1 MERVENSYGA
11 DQIKILEGL
20 SAVRKRPAMY
30 IGDISTAGLHHLVF
44 EVVDNSIDE
53 AMAGHCTSVEVA
65 IHTDESISIRDDG
78 RGIPTEKHPDR
89 NISSAEVVMTV
100 LHAGGKFEG
109 EGYKI
114 SGGLH
119 GVGISVVNALSEFL
133 ELEIRRNGH
142 VYTQRYERGEPVS
155 ALKEIGTAES
165 SGTYIRFK
173 ADPEIF
179 EETIFNFDY
188 LSQRLRELAFL
199 NSGVKIAIVDE
210 RADKKHDFFYE
221 GGIASFIN
229 YLNRNKQKLLQSPV
243 YVKKQKGTITIETA
257 IMYNDGYKEDVFSFV
272 NNIRTREGG
281 THVTGFRSALTRSIN
296 QYAVKNNLLKKDKG
310 SITGDDV
317 REGLS
322 AVISVKMIDPQFE
335 GQTKSKLGNSE
346 IKGITETVLKE
357 TLDNFF
363 EENPQPAVQIIHK
376 ALMASEAREAARKA
390 RELTR
395 RKGVMDVSMLPGK
408 LSDCQERD
416 PALCE
421 IYIVEGDSA
430 GGSAKQGRDR
440 KNQAIL
446 PLKGKI
452 LNVEKA
458 RYEKLLASEEI
469 KTIIM
474 AVTGGT
480 GLQNFDINKVRYH
493 KIILMT
499 DADVDGSHIRTLL
512 LTFFYRQMEEIIKR
526 GYLYIAQPPLY
537 KISKNK
543 KETYIKHE
551 NELNEYLLR
560 EGAKTKTVTLG
571 NGNNRSEIKEQ
582 ELYNCLNLMSEYI
595 LIVEKLVAKGYPQE
609 LVNILHRHQVKDRE
623 FFTVEENLSKLMGSS
638 QNGEKNRVVK
648 DRKHGGYAFEWFDAN
663 TGVSVT
669 INWDIITSAE
679 YKKGLELKQL
689 IKQWNH
695 PPFVISG
702 DPKGS
707 IQCQNITELVDYV
720 VSSAKEGATFQRY
733 KGLGEMNPEQLWST
747 TMNPEA
753 RTLLQVHIDDVVEA
767 DDIFTLLMGE
777 KVEPRRD
784 FIYQHALEVK
794 NLDV

>member
-1 MERVENSYGA
+1 
-11 DQIKILEGL
+11 
-20 SAVRKRPAMY
+20 
-30 IGDISTAGLHHLVF
+30 
-44 EVVDNSIDE
+44 
-53 AMAGHCTSVEVA
+53 
-65 IHTDESISIRDDG
+65 
-78 RGIPTEKHPDR
+78 
-89 NISSAEVVMTV
+89 MTV

-119 GVGISVVNALSEFL
+119 GVGISVVNALAESL
-133 ELEIRRNGH
+133 ELEIRREGK
-142 VYTQRYERGEPVS
+142 VYTQRYERGEPV
-155 ALKEIGTAES
+155 APLKEIGTAES

-173 ADPEIF
+173 ADAEIF
-179 EETIFNFDY
+179 EEVIFNFDY

-199 NSGVKIAIVDE
+199 NSGVKISIVDD
-210 RADKKHDFFYE
+210 RDDKKHDFFYE
-221 GGIASFIN
+221 GGIVSFIN

-243 YVKKQKGTITIETA
+243 YAKKQKGTTTIETA

-346 IKGITETVLKE
+346 IKGVTETILKE
-357 TLDNFF
+357 TLDTFF
-363 EENPQPAVQIIHK
+363 EENPQPAVQIIQK

-395 RKGVMDVSMLPGK
+395 RKGVMDISMLPGK
-408 LSDCQERD
+408 LADCQERD

-469 KTIIM
+469 KTLIM
-474 AVTGGT
+474 AMTGGT
-480 GLQNFDINKVRYH
+480 GLENFDINKVRYH

-512 LTFFYRQMEEIIKR
+512 LTFFFRQMEEIIQR

-543 KETYIKHE
+543 KEKYIKHE
-551 NELNEYLLR
+551 NELKEYLLS
-560 EGAKTKTVTLG
+560 EGAKAKTVTLG
-571 NGNNRSEIKEQ
+571 NGQADAELKGT
-582 ELYNCLNLMSEYI
+582 ELYNCLKLMSEYI
-595 LIVEKLVAKGYPQE
+595 QVVEKLVRKGYPQE
-609 LVNILHRHQVKDRE
+609 LVNMLHRKQVKERE
-623 FFTVEENLSKLMGSS
+623 FFTVEENLSKLMESS

-648 DRKHGGYAFEWFDAN
+648 DIKHGGYAFEWFNAK
-663 TGVSVT
+663 TGISTT
-669 INWDIITSAE
+669 INWDIITAAE

-695 PPFVISG
+695 PPFVVSE
-702 DPKGS
+702 DPKEPK
-707 IQCQNITELVDYV
+707 QCKDLNELVDYV
-720 VSSAKEGATFQRY
+720 IASAKEGATFQRY
-733 KGLGEMNPEQLWST
+733 KGLGEMNPDQLWST
-747 TMNPEA
+747 TMDPET
-753 RTLLQVHIDDVVEA
+753 RTLLQVHIDDAVEA

-784 FIYQHALEVK
+784 FIYEHALEVK